1 LYYIYIGIEDGGSAV
16 KKLLIVE
23 DERPMAEAI
32 AFSLRKEGYQVDI
45 ALDGERGWQMCSKG
59 DYDIIL
65 LDLMLPK
72 LDGLEIC
79 RRLRQDS
86 STAIIMLTA
95 KDSDLDKVLG
105 LEMGADDYITKPF
118 NMREL
123 AARVKAVLRRV
134 QAEQAS
140 ERGGRLVMGNITIDE
155 ERHEVTVG
163 PHIVEMPLMEYRL
176 LEIFMKNPGKALPR
190 SYLIGRAWGGDFYGQ
205 TKTLDVH
212 IRRLREKIERNPAKP
227 QHIITVRGVGYRFE
241 TGDGANE

>member
-1 LYYIYIGIEDGGSAV
+1 V

-32 AFSLRKEGYQVDI
+32 SFSLRKEGYEIEI
-45 ALDGERGWQMCSKG
+45 ALDGERGWEMCRN
-59 DYDIIL
+59 DHYDLIL
-65 LDLMLPK
+65 LDLMLPRM
-72 LDGLEIC
+72 DGMEIC
-79 RRLRQDS
+79 RKLRQES
-86 STAIIMLTA
+86 STPIIMLTA

-134 QAEQAS
+134 ETKQEAAS
-140 ERGGRLVMGNITIDE
+140 RGRLALGNIAIDK
-155 ERHEVTVG
+155 ERHEVTVSG
-163 PHIVEMPLMEYRL
+163 RVVEMPLMEYRL

-190 SYLIGRAWGGDFYGQ
+190 SYLFGQAWGGDFYGQ

-212 IRRLREKIERNPAKP
+212 IRRLREKIEKEPARP
-227 QHIITVRGVGYRFE
+227 EHIITVRGVGYRFE
-241 TGDGANE
+241 AGDRPDE